1 MASMNGTITL
11 ELNAEDRE
19 RLDKF
24 VELMSVMTDQKK
36 QIFFGGVDLASEP
49 KPILEGPTDPLP
61 PYNAPEVEQPEPPK
75 YTAAEIQL
83 KVQKLAAPASGK
95 RDAVRQIVKEYADR
109 VSEIPEDK
117 FAEVMGRLT
126 ALEEGKA

>member
-1 MASMNGTITL
+1 MASMNGTFTI
-11 ELNAEDRE
+11 EFCAEDRA
-19 RLDKF
+19 RLDKLAEALMGLNVN
-24 VELMSVMTDQKK
+24 VETTV
-36 QIFFGGVDLASEP
+36 
-49 KPILEGPTDPLP
+49 
-61 PYNAPEVEQPEPPK
+61 EVEAPITEPAPVAEEPEPPK

-117 FAEVMGRLT
+117 FAEVMERLT